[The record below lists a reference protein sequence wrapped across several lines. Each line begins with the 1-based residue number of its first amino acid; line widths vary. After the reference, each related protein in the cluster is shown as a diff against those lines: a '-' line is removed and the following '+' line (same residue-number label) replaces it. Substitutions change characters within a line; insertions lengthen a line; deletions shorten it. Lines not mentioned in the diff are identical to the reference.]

1 MSDPSAG
8 FFVAG
13 AIAPVLAAATYAN
26 GVRRRADT
34 GRTVS
39 SMRQALFAAGFG
51 AFLLSIEWPFAGHA
65 HQLFWVHQVGIL
77 IARLVAPILI
87 VTSRPAGLLIAGLP
101 GAARRRMLRPALS
114 QPFVRVVWPIVSHPL
129 TAVTLYVAT
138 LYVWEIP
145 ALQGDAIRSGTAGLA
160 MHFTLLLTGLLFW
173 SRIFER
179 RPAPHAPTHGWR
191 LMMIWI
197 AVLAQILLGAYLT
210 SKSTII
216 YPAYAALRPS
226 AAAALADEQTGG
238 FIIWVLSSLLSLSA
252 LIVVIDQFARHET
265 KMDEKRKRWSPSNS
279 AILLYPTT
287 AGALRAMTRTKNRRM
302 AIGMIGFALMVF
314 CAALGSA
321 VSSHRIS
328 RRENM
333 RQYLLSRS

>member
-13 AIAPVLAAATYAN
+13 AVAPVLAATTYAN
-26 GVRRRADT
+26 GARRRAAT
-34 GRTVS
+34 GRAVLFL
-39 SMRQALFAAGFG
+39 RQALFAAGIG
-51 AFLLSIEWPFAGHA
+51 AFLLSIQWPFANHA
-65 HQLFWVHQVGIL
+65 HQHFWVHQVGIL

-101 GAARRRMLRPALS
+101 GAARRRILKPALS
-114 QPFVRVVWPIVSHPL
+114 QPFVRVCWTITAHPL
-129 TAVTLYVAT
+129 TAAALYVASF
-138 LYVWEIP
+138 YVWELP
-145 ALQGDAIRSGTAGLA
+145 ALQADAILSGGAGLT

-210 SKSTII
+210 SKSVIM
-216 YPAYAALRPS
+216 YPAYAGGHS
-226 AAAALADEQTGG
+226 AASALADEQTGG

-252 LIVVIDQFARHET
+252 LVVVIDQFARHET
-265 KMDEKRKRWSPSNS
+265 KMDEKRKRWTPSNS

-287 AGALRAMTRTKNRRM
+287 AQALRAMTRTKNRRM

-314 CAALGSA
+314 CAAFGSA

-328 RRENM
+328 KRENM
-333 RQYLLSRS
+333 REYRLSRT